1 MGTLT
6 RLPKS
11 KSFRVGAVSQLT
23 SVAPCELCYEDKYF
37 QDGLSFFI
45 SLPGPRGLSISPLCS
60 PLGEGGWGWVFSRKR
75 NFLFLFQSEEDAEEV
90 SEARP

>member
-6 RLPKS
+6 HLPKS
-11 KSFRVGAVSQLT
+11 KGFQVGAVSQLT
-23 SVAPCELCYEDKYF
+23 SVVPFEFCYEEKYF

-45 SLPGPRGLSISPLCS
+45 SLPGPGGFPFLLSALHWVR
-60 PLGEGGWGWVFSRKR
+60 EDGGGHFLEREVFS
-75 NFLFLFQSEEDAEEV
+75 FQSEEDAEEV